1 MIETPTDIA
10 GAGAGPGAMLR
21 AAREKQG
28 LHIAALAA
36 AIKVSPRKL
45 DALENDRWQELPDAT
60 FTRALAQTVCRTLK
74 IDAKPILNKLPQAAP
89 VALESYDNGLNAPFR
104 ERPGRE
110 EPGMAGAAVR
120 PMVWGAALLML
131 AALLVYVLPEDLWSR
146 LSGPRAVA
154 VPAAAPV
161 SLPPAAPAVVTTT
174 VLVAPEAASAA
185 AVAPDSL
192 ASAAAVTA
200 PVAPAVVPA
209 LVPALVPAVVPPA
222 VPAVTPAARP
232 VVAAVSTAV
241 LPVAAPA
248 APISSLVQLS
258 SAKASWVEARDARG
272 ATLLSRTVLPGEKVD
287 LDGKLPIRLTIG
299 NASATQLAFRGQPV
313 DLASRTR
320 DNVARVELE

>member
-1 MIETPTDIA
+1 MIETPTDI
-10 GAGAGPGAMLR
+10 AGAGPGAMLR

-74 IDAKPILNKLPQAAP
+74 IDAKPILNKLPLAAP

-146 LSGPRAVA
+146 LSGARAAA
-154 VPAAAPV
+154 VPGAAPV
-161 SLPPAAPAVVTTT
+161 SLPPTAPAVVTTT
-174 VLVAPEAASAA
+174 VLLAPEAASAA

-200 PVAPAVVPA
+200 PVAPA

-222 VPAVTPAARP
+222 VPAITPAAPP
-232 VVAAVSTAV
+232 VAAAVSTPV

-248 APISSLVQLS
+248 APISSLVQLR

-320 DNVARVELE
+320 DNVARIELE